1 MSLVVAISWPN
12 LILEFLCFRK
22 ALSHD
27 VEVQRLYE
35 EMEQQIR
42 NEKTKVLEL
51 VSIIYSMIYKQI
63 FNASL
68 LFK

>member
-1 MSLVVAISWPN
+1 M
-12 LILEFLCFRK
+12 
-22 ALSHD
+22 SHD